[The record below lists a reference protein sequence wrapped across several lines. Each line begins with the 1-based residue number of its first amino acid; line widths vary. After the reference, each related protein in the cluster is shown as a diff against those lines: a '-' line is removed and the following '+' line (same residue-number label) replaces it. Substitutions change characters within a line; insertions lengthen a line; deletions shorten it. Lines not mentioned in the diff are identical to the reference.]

1 MNPHELANDIVA
13 IPFLKGLNDRHIR
26 VLAGCACRIHFEKG
40 TIIFHQGETANRFY
54 LIDEGTIE
62 LEVALNSQGRKI
74 CSRQHRRWR
83 GSRLVLAISAIRM
96 AIHRACFDSNI
107 RPLFLRNRPARTLR
121 DGPLTRF
128 RIVQT
133 NGRGNGQAAAICA
146 QALTGSRIRIFSGRC
161 RACDRKRSVGK
172 REGRILCYTAFN
184 NVTER
189 NCGPPTARSV
199 TSETFTSTIKPGPFA
214 IWWPIPADG

>member
-74 CSRQHRRWR
+74 VA
-83 GSRLVLAISAIRM
+83 GSIGGGGVLGWSW
-96 AIHRACFDSNI
+96 
-107 RPLFLRNRPARTLR
+107 LFPPYEWQLTAR
-121 DGPLTRF
+121 
-128 RIVQT
+128 
-133 NGRGNGQAAAICA
+133 
-146 QALTGSRIRIFSGRC
+146 ALTQTYALFFYATALREHCETDPSLGFELFKRMGGEMVKRLQSARRRLLEAESGFS
-161 RACDRKRSVGK
+161 AVGA
-172 REGRILCYTAFN
+172 EH
-184 NVTER
+184 
-189 NCGPPTARSV
+189 
-199 TSETFTSTIKPGPFA
+199 A
-214 IWWPIPADG
+214 IASGA